1 MTDLVID
8 FNNPLQKQAL
18 YGILKGLSGEQVIKI
33 KKRSKGR
40 SLQENK
46 YYWKVVIGYIS
57 EFTGEDPTY
66 LHEVYKHRHIPKVKF
81 IDEARLTT
89 TDMTHEEVWGY
100 IDMVRMDA
108 KITLGL
114 EIPDP
119 DGVIL

>member
-1 MTDLVID
+1 MIDLVINFD
-8 FNNPLQKQAL
+8 KGLDKQAL
-18 YGILKGLSGEQVIKI
+18 YAILKDLKGEQVIKI

-46 YYWKVVIGYIS
+46 YYWGVVLAYIY
-57 EFTGEDPTY
+57 EFTGDDPTY

-89 TDMTHEEVWGY
+89 TDMTHDEIWEY

-108 KITLGL
+108 KLTLGVD
-114 EIPDP
+114 IPDP

>member
-1 MTDLVID
+1 MTDLVINMD
-8 FNNPLQKQAL
+8 NPLEKQAL
-18 YGILKGLSGEQVIKI
+18 YAILKNCKGEQVIKI
-33 KKRSKGR
+33 KKRSRGR

-46 YYWKVVIGYIS
+46 FYWGVVLSYIS

-89 TDMTHEEVWGY
+89 TDMTHEQVWEY
-100 IDMVRMDA
+100 INLVRMDA
-108 KITLGL
+108 KITLGIS
-114 EIPDP
+114 IPDP